1 MLIGMAS
8 KRDRVLERAFQE
20 HVVQIGQS
28 HGGFVSKFKPNKV
41 RAMKVRV
48 APGHEMAYV
57 QRLSSVRVEVYIYF
71 GKTLYKESLKA
82 FEALFKHKSAIE
94 ADFGAELWWDD
105 RETRN
110 ACRVRLDREGFDL
123 HDRSCWDDYATWM
136 VEHMDRLHQAL
147 LPYIE

>member
-1 MLIGMAS
+1 
-8 KRDRVLERAFQE
+8 
-20 HVVQIGQS
+20 
-28 HGGFVSKFKPNKV
+28 
-41 RAMKVRV
+41 
-48 APGHEMAYV
+48 MAYV

-123 HDRSCWDDYATWM
+123 HDRSCWGDYATWM

-147 LPYIE
+147 LPYLE